1 MGERMGRMIL
11 EGRVP
16 EAISGMV
23 VVIFS
28 VEIRRKRQVND
39 ATMNMT
45 SFTVVMISLG
55 VDMH

>member
-11 EGRVP
+11 ERRVP

-45 SFTVVMISLG
+45 SFTVVMISLR
-55 VDMH
+55 VDMY